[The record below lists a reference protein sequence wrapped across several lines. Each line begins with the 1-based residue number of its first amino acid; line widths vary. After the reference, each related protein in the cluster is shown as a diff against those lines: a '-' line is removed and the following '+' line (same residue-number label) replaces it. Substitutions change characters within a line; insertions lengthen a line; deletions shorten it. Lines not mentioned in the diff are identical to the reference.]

1 MPPTANRKPTL
12 ILLHPAGRG
21 GRTWH
26 KVAPLFSDAFG
37 VLTPDL
43 PGFAGRPGPFRM
55 SSATRAI
62 AELAAAHE
70 PPVALVG
77 LSLGGSVAASVAA
90 EHPHLVGRLVM
101 SAPAV
106 RSTGHERV
114 IRWYRRAPGWLVRRV
129 TDLPDR
135 AAWLALVDE
144 LVATDLTETLPRIS
158 APTLVL
164 CGSRDTANLPDAH
177 LAADTIVNARL
188 LQVPHMGHS
197 WPVTQPRLFAKIITP
212 FLTVPTTADHG

>member
-1 MPPTANRKPTL
+1 MAATADRKPTL

-26 KVAPLFSDAFG
+26 KVAPLFTDAFE

-55 SSATRAI
+55 STATREI
-62 AELAAAHE
+62 AELAAAHN

-90 EHPHLVGRLVM
+90 EHPHVVSRLAM
-101 SAPAV
+101 SAPAI

-114 IRWYRRAPGWLVRRV
+114 IRWYRRVPGWLVRRV

-144 LVATDLTETLPRIS
+144 LVATDLTDTLPRIS

-164 CGSRDTANLPDAH
+164 CGSRDTANLADAH
-177 LAADTIVNARL
+177 LAADTIANARFL
-188 LQVPHMGHS
+188 LVPHMGHA
-197 WPVTQPRLFAKIITP
+197 WPVTQPRLFAKVVTP
-212 FLTVPTTADHG
+212 FLTMPAPADRR